1 MRDTHEPLSEQTTMT
16 DEQLNLYIDLRRKY
30 ARTCADIE
38 NFKTE
43 RSGLDEVY
51 TKGTLPPEKVGF
63 LERLLVALRLRRRRL
78 TRLDGKRLRE
88 IEDRL
93 NYNRIL
99 LKVGQ
104 VTDSSVN
111 EKQSMAVFSPID
123 PNKQA
128 IVEKLHSFSEQ
139 DLKEA
144 LIMLKRKELAR
155 LEAEL

>member
-1 MRDTHEPLSEQTTMT
+1 MT

-93 NYNRIL
+93 NYLDEVLKRAEKVRTAILSQLSDFKPTTEEMRIVDVL
-99 LKVGQ
+99 DAVERIRSRQ
-104 VTDSSVN
+104 DSL
-111 EKQSMAVFSPID
+111 ER
-123 PNKQA
+123 
-128 IVEKLHSFSEQ
+128 IVK
-139 DLKEA
+139 A
-144 LIMLKRKELAR
+144 MLK
-155 LEAEL
+155 

>member
-93 NYNRIL
+93 NYLDEVLKRAEKVRTAILSQLSDFKPTTEEMRIVDVL
-99 LKVGQ
+99 DAVERIRSRQ
-104 VTDSSVN
+104 DSL
-111 EKQSMAVFSPID
+111 ER
-123 PNKQA
+123 
-128 IVEKLHSFSEQ
+128 IVK
-139 DLKEA
+139 A
-144 LIMLKRKELAR
+144 MLK
-155 LEAEL
+155 